1 MANKAFRHGI
11 LALAMTGLLGA
22 CVEGPGGGIA
32 PLTPTA
38 AGKRAASG
46 ADVEAPE
53 VFQVTDTA
61 LWDGRPSL
69 GGIWVASADAVDPE
83 RVMLENLASGKSV
96 EGALFRRER
105 DNPGPALQLSSDAA
119 EALEILAGQPSE
131 IRVTALRRA
140 EPEVPDEAMPA
151 DDGSADVAAATG
163 NPAAAPVG
171 EAGETADA
179 DADEAG
185 AKTTAAVAAAA
196 LAATEGTPEG
206 TDPALAGAETRDAT
220 GTAAV
225 AETGAATGIEAPA
238 KTRKERRAEAKAA
251 REAKKAVAAA
261 AKAAKAAAVE
271 AVPADGSTV
280 DATGVAAIETAPLDA
295 RAPEVSAAA
304 ATAVEDPPQVEAPKP
319 KDAATAEASPDPA
332 KGAAGTAAP
341 ATKARSIQIASFSQ
355 EVNATNAVASL
366 AKIGLTAQVR
376 QTEVAGKPVW
386 GIIAVGDAATLK
398 SIRGAG
404 FPDAYFLQ

>member
-119 EALEILAGQPSE
+119 EALGILAGQPSE

-206 TDPALAGAETRDAT
+206 TDPALAGAETIDLT
-220 GTAAV
+220 GTGAV
-225 AETGAATGIEAPA
+225 AATGAEAPA

-251 REAKKAVAAA
+251 REAKKAVAAAAKA

-304 ATAVEDPPQVEAPKP
+304 TIAVEDPAQVEAPKP

>member
-206 TDPALAGAETRDAT
+206 TDPALAGAETIDLT
-220 GTAAV
+220 GTGAV
-225 AETGAATGIEAPA
+225 AATGAEAPA

-251 REAKKAVAAA
+251 REAKKAAAA
-261 AKAAKAAAVE
+261 AAKAAAVE

-341 ATKARSIQIASFSQ
+341 ATTARSIQIASFSQ